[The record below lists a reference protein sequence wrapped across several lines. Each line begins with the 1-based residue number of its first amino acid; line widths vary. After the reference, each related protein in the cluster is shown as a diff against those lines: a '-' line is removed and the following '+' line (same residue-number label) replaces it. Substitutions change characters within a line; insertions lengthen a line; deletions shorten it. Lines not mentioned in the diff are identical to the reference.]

1 MPPDQA
7 PETRSKRF
15 LFDPTI
21 NLGHILTFVGL
32 LSAMVIGWNTL
43 DKRVVVLEEAKTYQR
58 ERDAAQDLTINDKL
72 SDLREYMREIKQGVD
87 ELRRDQ
93 SPPRSSGR

>member
-1 MPPDQA
+1 MQTDA
-7 PETRSKRF
+7 PTDTKHKRF
-15 LFDPTI
+15 SFDPTI

-32 LSAMVIGWNTL
+32 LGAMVVGWNTL

-58 ERDAAQDLTINDKL
+58 ERDAAQDSTINDKL
-72 SDLREYMREIKQGVD
+72 TDLRQYMREIKQGVD

-93 SPPRSSGR
+93 APPRSSSR